1 MYQAKKAIARFVLA
15 ITLACPA
22 FVFGQGER
30 ATVTGAVTDPS
41 GQILVGADVAIRNLG
56 TNIITR
62 TKTNA
67 AGIYYLAALP
77 PGEYELRIEYSGF
90 RPSVTSNIPLAVGLT
105 ATFNVSL
112 ELGSVAEAVEVK
124 ATAVQLE
131 SQSTSLGKVM
141 QTKQIAELPVLGRS
155 AMQLMSVIPGVQP
168 PAGQTVAGSGE
179 TYEVKMAG
187 GMQTQNGVLTDGGE
201 SRAPIYTESSFT
213 LPIESVSEFRVDTA
227 TYPAEYGRAAGGV
240 VNMVTKSGT
249 NQFHG
254 VVYEFLRND
263 HLNANSWQNNRTNV
277 ARNLFQ
283 RNEYGAA
290 IGGPILRDRT
300 FFFVNYEAQR
310 QGTPI
315 DFISTVPTAQQRLGD
330 FSSTLDSN
338 GRPVTIFDPLT
349 TRADPSQPGK
359 YIRDAFPGN
368 RIPQDRINTVSKN
381 VSTYWPTANR
391 PGEGPTLFNN
401 YYRTGKR
408 VSDTYTWVG
417 RIDHMLTEKHRLF
430 GRIIT
435 RDTDQTTV
443 GLGPENSA
451 FPAQS
456 NSSNPRRGALV
467 SLTSTFTP
475 SLLGELRVNYTRFG
489 YNDYWDAEG
498 FDIASLGFPQSLARD
513 VQYKTFPTISV
524 SQYTVGTGLSVTGGS
539 SAEVGDL
546 NGAGK
551 NYTPQDTYQ
560 IQYHVTYLRNRHKF
574 KMGTDLQLL
583 RLSTFNTIAPAG
595 RYFFDRNY
603 TQGPDPS
610 VRSSTSGHGYASL
623 LLGTPISGNISFG
636 PALKIYGRYYGF
648 YFQDDVQITNRL
660 TANLGLRYEYTT
672 PWAEKWG
679 RVGYFDFD
687 KIEPITGMKGTYVRL
702 QPGQYIY
709 DPQKLNFS
717 PRVGLAYRALSNT
730 VVRAAGAIFY
740 AANDTLNAGTSDWGN
755 GDYILNEAS
764 LGAPNPIPNTPP
776 VGGSWSNP
784 FVSGYLAAPSREET
798 FPGQN
803 LRTYNRYHPLA
814 VVYNWTANVQHMI
827 TPTLLFEVGYVGS
840 RTLHVQ
846 QNRFYNQNSPSL
858 LPLGSQ
864 LVEQVPNPFYGKI
877 KSGSLSFPT
886 VERRQLLRPYPQY
899 LQFLVPRD
907 GYGDAHYHGLLM
919 RLDKQYSNGLSFSAA
934 YTNSKTITN
943 SFESANGERG
953 PQNAFYDPN
962 YSRSL
967 ESNDVPQRLVLSF
980 LYELPVGYGKPHLSR
995 GLLSQIV
1002 GNWQVSGITV
1012 FQSGIPLRIAASDTT
1027 GLLDFSLNVGR
1038 ANRSK
1043 DPVLP
1048 SSEQN
1053 GDRWFDTSAFSIAP
1067 AYTIPNDSLT
1077 QPRLRDPGRKNFDI
1091 SIFRTQRIKERFNL
1105 QFRAEFYNMFN
1116 TPALSLG
1123 TTSSVTVNAPQFGK
1137 ILTGTNPRNIQ
1148 FGLRLVF

>member
-1 MYQAKKAIARFVLA
+1 LTSCLSLA
-15 ITLACPA
+15 AALVCPA
-22 FVFGQGER
+22 ILFGQGER
-30 ATVTGAVTDPS
+30 ATVTGTVTDPS
-41 GQILVGADVAIRNLG
+41 GQIIVGADVAIRNTG

-62 TKTNA
+62 TKTNQV
-67 AGIYYLAALP
+67 GIYYLPALP
-77 PGEYELRIEYSGF
+77 PGTYELRVEFGGF

-105 ATFNVSL
+105 ATFNITL
-112 ELGSVAEAVEVK
+112 ELGTVAEAVEVQ

-141 QTKQIAELPVLGRS
+141 QTKQIAELPILGRS
-155 AMQLMSVIPGVQP
+155 AMQLVSVIPGVQP
-168 PAGQTVAGSGE
+168 AAGQTVTGSGE
-179 TYEVKMAG
+179 TYEVKMSG
-187 GMQTQNGVLTDGGE
+187 GLQTQNGVLTDGGE

-227 TYPAEYGRAAGGV
+227 TYPAEYGRAGGGV
-240 VNMVTKSGT
+240 VNLVTKSGT

-254 VVYEFLRND
+254 VVYEFFRND
-263 HLNANSWQNNRTNV
+263 HLNANSWQNNRTGV
-277 ARNLFQ
+277 RRNLFQ
-283 RNEYGAA
+283 RNEYGGAV
-290 IGGPILRDRT
+290 GGPILRDRT

-315 DFISTVPTAQQRLGD
+315 DFISTVPTAEQRQGD
-330 FSSTLDSN
+330 FSRTLDSA
-338 GRPVTIFDPLT
+338 GRPVTIYDPLT
-349 TRADPSQPGK
+349 TRPDPNQPGR
-359 YIRDAFPGN
+359 YIRDPFPGN
-368 RIPQDRINTVSKN
+368 RIPQERINAISRN
-381 VSTYWPTANR
+381 VIDFWPAANR

-401 YYRTGKR
+401 YYRAAKR
-408 VSDTYTWVG
+408 VSDSYAWVG
-417 RIDHMLTEKHRLF
+417 RIDHMLSEKHRLF
-430 GRIIT
+430 GRILT
-435 RDTDQTTV
+435 RDTDATTR
-443 GLGPENSA
+443 GLGEENMA

-456 NSSNPRRGALV
+456 NSSNPRRSALV

-475 SLLGELRVNYTRFG
+475 SLLGELRVSYTRFG
-489 YNDYWDAEG
+489 YDDYYDQEG
-498 FDIASLGFPQSLARD
+498 FDIASLGFPQSLAND

-539 SAEVGDL
+539 SAEVGNL
-546 NGAGK
+546 AGAGK

-560 IQYHVTYLRNRHKF
+560 VQYHVTYLRNRHKL

-595 RYFFDRNY
+595 RYFFDRVY

-610 VRSSTSGHGYASL
+610 QRSPTSGHGFASL
-623 LLGTPISGNISFG
+623 LLGIPISGNLSFG
-636 PALKIYGRYYGF
+636 PSLMIYGRYYGF
-648 YFQDDVQITNRL
+648 YLQDDVQITSKL

-687 KIEPITGMKGTYVRL
+687 AVEPVTGAKGTYVRL
-702 QPGQYIY
+702 EPGQYIY
-709 DPQKLNFS
+709 DPWKKNFS
-717 PRVGLAYRALSNT
+717 PRVGLAYRATTNT

-755 GDYILNEAS
+755 GEYILNEAI
-764 LGAPNPIPNTPP
+764 LGPPNPIPDTPP

-784 FVSGYLAAPSREET
+784 FAGGYLKTPSRTET
-798 FPGQN
+798 FAGQN
-803 LRTYNRYHPLA
+803 LRTYNRYHPMG
-814 VVYNWTANVQHMI
+814 VVYNWTANIQRMLR
-827 TPTLLFEVGYVGS
+827 PTLLFEVGYVGS
-840 RTLHVQ
+840 RTLHVA
-846 QNRFYNQNSPSL
+846 QNRFYNQNNPDL
-858 LPLGSQ
+858 LPLGSR

-877 KSGSLSFPT
+877 GSGPLSFPT
-886 VERRQLLRPYPQY
+886 VERRHLLRPYPQY

-907 GYGDAHYHGLLM
+907 GYGDAHYHGLLV

-943 SFESANGERG
+943 AFESASGERG
-953 PQNAFYDPN
+953 PQNARYNPN

-967 ESNDVPQRLVLSF
+967 EANDVPQRLVLSF
-980 LYELPVGYGKPHLSR
+980 LYELPIGYGKPYLSR

-1002 GNWQVSGITV
+1002 GNWEFGGITV

-1038 ANRSK
+1038 PNRSG

-1048 SSEQN
+1048 GSERTP
-1053 GDRWFDTSAFSIAP
+1053 DRWFDTSVFSIAP
-1067 AYTIPNDSLT
+1067 PYTIPNDSLT
-1077 QPRLRDPGRKNFDI
+1077 QPALRDPGRRNFDI
-1091 SIFRTQRIKERFNL
+1091 SFIRNQRFKEQFNV
-1105 QFRAEFYNMFN
+1105 QFRAEFYNLFN

-1123 TTSSVTVNAPQFGK
+1123 NTSSVTVNAPQFGR
-1137 ILTGTNPRNIQ
+1137 ILSGTSPRNIQ
-1148 FGLRLVF
+1148 LGLRVVF

>member
-1 MYQAKKAIARFVLA
+1 MTRNNQLTILTAAILLA
-15 ITLACPA
+15 TTLFA
-22 FVFGQGER
+22 QGER
-30 ATVTGAVTDPS
+30 ATATGAVTDSS
-41 GQILVGADVAIRNLG
+41 GQMLVGAEVSIRNTA
-56 TNIITR
+56 TNIFTR
-62 TKTNA
+62 TKTNS
-67 AGIYYLAALP
+67 AGIYYLPALP
-77 PGEYELRIEYSGF
+77 PGTYELRVEYGGF
-90 RPSVTSNIPLAVGLT
+90 RPSVISDIPLAVGLT
-105 ATFNVSL
+105 ATLNVSL
-112 ELGSVAEAVEVK
+112 EIGAVAEAVEVK

-131 SQSTSLGKVM
+131 SQTTSLGKVM
-141 QTKQIAELPVLGRS
+141 QTKQISELPILGRS
-155 AMQLMSVIPGVQP
+155 ALQLLSTIPGVQP

-240 VNMVTKSGT
+240 VNLVTKSGT

-263 HLNANSWQNNRTNV
+263 HLNANSWQNNRTGV
-277 ARNLFQ
+277 RRNLFQ

-290 IGGPILRDRT
+290 LGGPVIRDRT
-300 FFFVNYEAQR
+300 FFFINYEAQR

-315 DFISTVPTAQQRLGD
+315 DFVSTVPTALQRQGD
-330 FSSTLDSN
+330 FSQTLDST
-338 GRPVTIFDPLT
+338 GRNITIYDPTT
-349 TRADPSQPGK
+349 TRPDPNNPGR
-359 YIRDAFPGN
+359 YIRDPFPGN
-368 RIPQDRINTVSKN
+368 RIPADRINAVSKN
-381 VSTYWPTANR
+381 VINYWPAANR

-401 YYRTGKR
+401 YFRTGKR

-417 RIDHMLTEKHRLF
+417 RMDHLLTEKHRIF
-430 GRIIT
+430 GRVLWADTQAGT
-435 RDTDQTTV
+435 RN
-443 GLGPENSA
+443 LGEENAA

-456 NSSNPRRGALV
+456 ISDNPRRSGLI

-475 SLLGELRVNYTRFG
+475 SLLGELRVSYTRFG
-489 YNDYWDAEG
+489 YSDSWDREG
-498 FDIASLGFPQSLARD
+498 FDISTLGFPQSLARD

-546 NGAGK
+546 AGAGK

-560 IQYHVTYLRNRHKF
+560 LQYHVTYLRNRHKF
-574 KMGTDLQLL
+574 KAGVDLQSL

-595 RYFFDRNY
+595 RYFFDRVY

-610 VRSSTSGHGYASL
+610 QRSSASGSGLASL
-623 LLGTPISGNISFG
+623 LLGVPVSGNLSFG
-636 PALKIYGRYYGF
+636 PALRIYGKYYGF
-648 YFQDDVQITNRL
+648 YLQDDVQITSKL

-679 RVGYFDFD
+679 RIGYFDFNGT
-687 KIEPITGMKGTYVRL
+687 EPVTGAKGTYVRL

-709 DPQKLNFS
+709 DPQKNNWS
-717 PRVGLAYRALSNT
+717 PRVGIAYRATPET
-730 VVRAAGAIFY
+730 VFRAAGAIFY

-755 GDYILNEAS
+755 GEYILNEAI
-764 LGAPNPIPNTPP
+764 LGAPNAIPNTPP

-784 FVSGYLAAPSREET
+784 FAAGYLTTPSRTET
-798 FPGQN
+798 FAGQN
-803 LRTYNRYHPLA
+803 LRTYNRYHPMG
-814 VVYNWTANVQHMI
+814 VVYNWTANIQRML
-827 TPTLLFEVGYVGS
+827 TPTLLFEIGYVGS
-840 RTLHVQ
+840 RTLHVA
-846 QNRFYNQNSPSL
+846 QNRFYNQNSPDL
-858 LPLGSQ
+858 LPLGSS
-864 LVEQVPNPFYGKI
+864 LLEQVPNPFYGKI
-877 KSGSLSFPT
+877 QSGTLSFPT

-919 RLDKQYSNGLSFSAA
+919 RLDKQYSNGLAFSAA
-934 YTNSKTITN
+934 YTKSKTITN

-953 PQNAFYDPN
+953 PQNALYDPN

-980 LYELPVGYGKPHLSR
+980 LYELPFGPRKPYVSK
-995 GLLSQIV
+995 GLLSEII
-1002 GNWQVSGITV
+1002 GNWQFSGITV

-1027 GLLDFSLNVGR
+1027 GLLDFALNVGR

-1043 DPVLP
+1043 DPVL
-1048 SSEQN
+1048 SGSERTT
-1053 GDRWFDTSAFSIAP
+1053 DRWFDTSAFSIAP
-1067 AYTIPNDSLT
+1067 PYTMPNDSLT
-1077 QPRLRDPGRKNFDI
+1077 QPRLRDPGRRNFDI
-1091 SIFRTQRIKERFNL
+1091 SLFRNQRIGERVTA

-1123 TTSSVTVNAPQFGK
+1123 NTSSVTVNAPQFGK
-1137 ILTGTNPRNIQ
+1137 VLIGTNPRNIQ
-1148 FGLRLVF
+1148 FGLRIIF